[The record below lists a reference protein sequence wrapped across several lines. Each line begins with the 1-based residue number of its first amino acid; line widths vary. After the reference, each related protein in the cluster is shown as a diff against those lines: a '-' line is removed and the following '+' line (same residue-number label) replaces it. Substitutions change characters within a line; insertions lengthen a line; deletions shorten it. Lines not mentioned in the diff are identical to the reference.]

1 MDLKTRP
8 KFSRTLDVW
17 LSNLSRTRRSSKQ
30 AVSISVDLALV
41 VLALWAAFS
50 LRNGTFFHNFS
61 GTWHLFLLLPIAT
74 VIIFMSLGIYR
85 WVVRSSNAN
94 LFYQL
99 VKACTIASVFLVL
112 LTFLAPPNGH
122 IPRSLFVIFGMLVS
136 IFTCGV
142 RYIWQGLFDSGAR
155 GEPVAIYGAGS
166 AGRQLLH
173 SFSQGTEYRP
183 VIFIDDNPALLDTFV
198 AGIPVI
204 PSRSGELKNQLFS
217 FEIERVI
224 LAMPSISASEYEAK
238 VRVLQQAGM
247 QVQTIPTYSELVS
260 GTAVLHQVRD
270 ISMTDIL
277 GRSEIPPNPELL
289 GKCIKSKV
297 VMVTGGGG
305 SIGSELC
312 RQIIAQQ
319 PRKLIV
325 VDHAEENLYQITEEL
340 SAIIGDPE
348 IARNLFLPRLC
359 SVNNESQIN
368 ALIKN
373 HGVDTVYH
381 AAAYKHVP
389 IIQAQPEQGVR
400 VNIFGTLTVLNAA
413 IENEVENFVL
423 ISTDKAVRPTNSMGA
438 TKRVAELALQAKAL
452 RKPKTV
458 ISMVRFGNVLGSSG
472 SVVPKFRKQIEEGGP
487 ITLTSPDI
495 TRYFMTIPEA
505 AQLVMQASAIARG
518 GDVFVLDMGD
528 PVRIE
533 DLAIS
538 MVRMSGKKL
547 ARDTGNPKDIEI
559 VIEGLRPGEKMFE
572 ELFITNQHKPTLVK
586 KVFTADEQCL
596 DWSELN
602 KHLNE
607 LNLAAQNVDRTLLRS
622 LLLDLA
628 FLRQDGLLIESN
640 DIANRLGNRN
650 GSPVTDESEKETS
663 IDIAVH

>member
-1 MDLKTRP
+1 
-8 KFSRTLDVW
+8 
-17 LSNLSRTRRSSKQ
+17 
-30 AVSISVDLALV
+30 
-41 VLALWAAFS
+41 
-50 LRNGTFFHNFS
+50 
-61 GTWHLFLLLPIAT
+61 
-74 VIIFMSLGIYR
+74 
-85 WVVRSSNAN
+85 
-94 LFYQL
+94 
-99 VKACTIASVFLVL
+99 
-112 LTFLAPPNGH
+112 
-122 IPRSLFVIFGMLVS
+122 
-136 IFTCGV
+136 
-142 RYIWQGLFDSGAR
+142 
-155 GEPVAIYGAGS
+155 
-166 AGRQLLH
+166 
-173 SFSQGTEYRP
+173 
-183 VIFIDDNPALLDTFV
+183 
-198 AGIPVI
+198 
-204 PSRSGELKNQLFS
+204 
-217 FEIERVI
+217 
-224 LAMPSISASEYEAK
+224 MPSISASEYEAK